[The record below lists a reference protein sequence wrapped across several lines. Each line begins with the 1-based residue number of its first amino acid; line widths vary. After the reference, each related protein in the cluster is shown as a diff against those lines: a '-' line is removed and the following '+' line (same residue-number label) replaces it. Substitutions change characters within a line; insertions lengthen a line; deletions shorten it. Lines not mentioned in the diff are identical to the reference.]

1 MEHVE
6 VKGAVAAARRN
17 QRHRLQHLWSFE
29 GPLLWLLPA
38 IIMLAMFSIF
48 PLLFNLINSFREFN
62 PISKAFEPAGLTNW
76 AKLFQDPRMWNAL
89 RITFVFTLAGL
100 LIEFVLGFSVALLF
114 DRDPWGVGVLQTL
127 FILPMV
133 TPPAIA
139 GRMFQLL
146 EHSEFGAI
154 SWILYSVGVLTPAE
168 PLLGGTGKYALIG
181 VLIAEIWQWTPF
193 FGLILLAGLK
203 ALPHEPL
210 EAAQVDG
217 ATALQ
222 RFWHVKL
229 PLMRSV
235 IAVAVLFRLIDL
247 YKTFDY
253 VFILTGGGP
262 GEATTTLSY
271 YMYRYYESIR
281 WGYMSAL
288 GVFILFI
295 VWVSAF
301 LYTKLFRVQ
310 W

>member
-1 MEHVE
+1 MAQIKAERSLQ
-6 VKGAVAAARRN
+6 AAPRSK
-17 QRHRLQHLWSFE
+17 HRLHYLWSFE
-29 GPLLWLLPA
+29 APLLWLLPA
-38 IIMLAMFSIF
+38 IFMLALFSF
-48 PLLFNLINSFREFN
+48 YPLFFNLFNSFREFN
-62 PISKAFEPAGLTNW
+62 PVTKQFNVVGLANW
-76 AKLFQDPRMWNAL
+76 EKLIQDARMWNAL
-89 RITFVFTLAGL
+89 RITLTFTAVAL
-100 LIEFVLGFSVALLF
+100 LIEFFLGFGVALLF
-114 DRDPWGVGVLQTL
+114 DRDPWGVGILQTL

-146 EHSEFGAI
+146 EHSEFGVI
-154 SWILYSVGVLTPAE
+154 SWALYGLNILSREE

-181 VLIAEIWQWTPF
+181 VLIADVWQWTPF
-193 FGLILLAGLK
+193 FALILLAGLK
-203 ALPHEPL
+203 ALPHEPM

-217 ATALQ
+217 ATPLQ
-222 RFWHVKL
+222 RFWHVVL
-229 PLMRSV
+229 PLMRGV

-253 VFILTGGGP
+253 VFILTSGGP

-288 GVFILFI
+288 GVFILLI

-301 LYTKLFRVQ
+301 VYTKLFRVQ

>member
-1 MEHVE
+1 MEHVK
-6 VKGAVAAARRN
+6 VKGPVSTPSHV
-17 QRHRLQHLWSFE
+17 QRGRLHHLWSFE
-29 GPLLWLLPA
+29 NPLIWLLPA
-38 IIMLAMFSIF
+38 IVMLTLFSF
-48 PLLFNLINSFREFN
+48 YPLIFNLINSFKEFD
-62 PISKAFEPAGLTNW
+62 PVAKSFQPVGFANW
-76 AKLFQDPRMWNAL
+76 AKLIQDPRMWNSL
-89 RITFVFTLAGL
+89 RITLLFTASAL
-100 LIEFVLGFSVALLF
+100 LIEFVLGFTVALIF
-114 DRDPWGVGVLQTL
+114 DRDPWGVGVWQTL

-154 SWILYSVGVLTPAE
+154 SWLLYSVGILSPAE

-181 VLIAEIWQWTPF
+181 VLIADIWQWTPF

-203 ALPHEPL
+203 ALPHEPM

-217 ATALQ
+217 ASPLQ

-229 PLMRSV
+229 PLMRGV

-253 VFILTGGGP
+253 VFILTSGGP

-288 GVFILFI
+288 GVFILLV
-295 VWVSAF
+295 VWLSAF